1 MSWGMIAV
9 AGASLVGGAM
19 SADAAGDAADAQ
31 ASGTREANA
40 IQREQYN
47 QTRNDLEPYRNLG
60 SASSNALMRYLGL
73 GTSAGGKALS
83 APSLSDIR
91 AQLAQQ
97 NQYKGGGFGGN
108 LPEMINVG
116 GTGLDSYMMTR
127 EQAIREIPWVAA
139 MAQST
144 GGQSFEDYNAELD
157 RLAQQQFDQQN
168 SEYQAQLEANRLAQ
182 SDPTYGSLLKNFT
195 GEDLQNEPGYQFGL
209 SQGMQALDRRMA
221 SGGNYFSGAALK
233 GAQRFGQD
241 YAGTKFNEAYN
252 RDSGNKTRIYNFLSG
267 AVGTG
272 QNAAAMTGNA
282 GTTMANQISMNTT
295 ANANAQGAARIAQG
309 NAWSGGFQ
317 GAADAF
323 QQNNLLKRINSG
335 NSGWGNSGWGTGN
348 AYGNQD
354 YGQYF

>member
-1 MSWGMIAV
+1 MSWGMVAV

-31 ASGTREANA
+31 AAGTREANA

-47 QTRNDLEPYRNLG
+47 QTRDDLAPYRGLG
-60 SASSNALMRYLGL
+60 SNAANMLSYYLGM
-73 GTSAGGKALS
+73 GGGGGGAMS
-83 APSLSDIR
+83 APSLSSIR
-91 AQLAQQ
+91 SQLAQQ
-97 NQYKGGGFGGN
+97 NPYAGGGLGGN
-108 LPEMINVG
+108 LPEAISIGRSDEGDEYVL
-116 GTGLDSYMMTR
+116 TGDQRM
-127 EQAIREIPWVAA
+127 QIPWFAT
-139 MAQST
+139 MAKMAGS
-144 GGQSFEDYNAELD
+144 GQSFEDYNAELD
-157 RLAQQQFDQQN
+157 RLAQQQYEQQQA
-168 SEYQAQLEANRLAQ
+168 EYSANLAALESAKA
-182 SDPTYGSLLKNFT
+182 DPRYGSLLKNFT

-209 SQGMQALDRRMA
+209 NQGMQALDRRLA
-221 SGGNYFSGAALK
+221 SGGAYFSGAALK

-252 RDSGNKTRIYNFLSG
+252 RDSGNKTRTYNFLSG

-282 GTTMANQISMNTT
+282 GTNMANQVSMNTT

-323 QQNNLLKRINSG
+323 QQNNLLKRITGG